1 MRFKKFTIFLLLL
14 LSNIILMFHFVFP
27 HHHHN
32 NQICLINSHCK
43 DDSNAHDHDVN
54 PHEHEHDGNKDSK
67 CCVLKQVVVVP
78 PSFLRQYYDI
88 TDIVSK
94 FDYSD
99 VFIAILFRTS
109 IDPTNYF
116 GLYKARGHTII
127 SSDYIHYVNQNTG
140 LRAPPI
146 A

>member
-1 MRFKKFTIFLLLL
+1 MRFKKFTILLLFL
-14 LSNIILMFHFVFP
+14 ANIILLFHVVFP

-43 DDSNAHDHDVN
+43 DDSNAHKHDVN
-54 PHEHEHDGNKDSK
+54 THEHEHDGNNDSK
-67 CCVLKQVVVVP
+67 CCILKQVVVVP

-88 TDIVSK
+88 TDISSK
-94 FDYSD
+94 FDFSNT
-99 VFIAILFRTS
+99 FTAILFDTS
-109 IDPTNYF
+109 IDLANYF

-127 SSDYIHYVNQNTG
+127 SSNYINYVNQNTG